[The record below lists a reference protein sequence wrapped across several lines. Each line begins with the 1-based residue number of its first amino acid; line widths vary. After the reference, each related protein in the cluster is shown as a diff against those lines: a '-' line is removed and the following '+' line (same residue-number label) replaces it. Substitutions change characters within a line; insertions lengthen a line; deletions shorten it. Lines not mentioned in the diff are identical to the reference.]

1 MQYRLRVSV
10 IVYIVNVVVVIGV
23 VVVVV
28 VVVALIFLLVF
39 FTYLIAKAHTFFKRS
54 LIACN

>member
-10 IVYIVNVVVVIGV
+10 IVYIVNVVIVIG
-23 VVVVV
+23 VVVV